1 MEPSK
6 QISSEYLDH
15 SSAIA
20 KRPKQSKSNVLNRI
34 FFPNT
39 AWFLFLLIPFIAIGF
54 WPGYWSKLFGDVNF
68 GSVIHIHNW
77 LMMAWVALSIAQPL
91 LILKKKIHW
100 HRILGK
106 TSYVLMPLVLISGY
120 FLIQERYL
128 RRLTGM
134 SERVASGEIQMTSE
148 QIYSSAA
155 ASLRLG
161 LVYFLLLAF
170 LYALAIIY
178 RKTILYHATFMF
190 GAILTALGPSLDR
203 VLFLVISPQG
213 LLRNYLGGYPILI
226 FTILVLGALALYQ
239 KRKGNSPLPALI
251 TTGSY
256 LVALFLIEFGSKT
269 LAWQEVVEILFLA

>member
-1 MEPSK
+1 MKQSKSIPS
-6 QISSEYLDH
+6 EFLDD
-15 SSAIA
+15 SAVFIQ
-20 KRPKQSKSNVLNRI
+20 RPKQSKSNVLNRI

-77 LMMAWVALSIAQPL
+77 LMMAWVAMSIAQPL
-91 LILKKKIHW
+91 LILKKKIQW

-155 ASLRLG
+155 ASLDLG
-161 LVYFLLLAF
+161 LVYSLLLAG

-178 RKTILYHATFMF
+178 RKRILYHATFMF
-190 GAILTALGPSLDR
+190 GAILTALGPSVDR
-203 VLFLVISPQG
+203 IIFQFYSPEG
-213 LLRNYLGGYPILI
+213 EVMNYVASYATLT
-226 FTILVLGALALYQ
+226 FTILLLGALAWYQ
-239 KRKGNSPLPALI
+239 KRKGNSSIPALVTMGAYI
-251 TTGSY
+251 GG
-256 LVALFLIEFGSKT
+256 VWLIEFGSKT
-269 LAWQEVVEILFLA
+269 TAWQVVVESLFKA